1 MAIVTVTN
9 QKGGVGKTTTTLNL
23 GVGLLRRGW
32 RVLAVDFDPQGNLST
47 CCGLDDLDGADY
59 RPTLADALLTTV
71 RGPTIRKVHLA
82 EVIVH
87 SPAGLDVVPADK
99 RLAAA
104 EAALYSVYGREYA
117 LRDSLE
123 MVKDQYDVI
132 LIDSVPTLGLL
143 AINGLAAASGV
154 VIPVQAEFL
163 AVHGLAQLLESVQ
176 VVRDRLNPDLSV
188 WGVLMTMVDPR
199 TKHSREVTSAVRDCL
214 PSDVEL
220 FDAAIPVSVKLKESA
235 RAGRSIYDVDPG
247 GRPAQAYAE
256 FSEEVER
263 YLGAKQSSG
272 SSASVRPIVVPR
284 VETREVHPA
293 EVTPPVDAY
302 PASPSRTREI
312 EPPLERL
319 INLSAASGDDEKS
332 PESDPPAPPAEP
344 RSAGQG
350 ADNALIG
357 SGKGPTIFCPKLG
370 TEANPRERLPMVSH
384 EHRCYADQTPLE
396 ISNYAQRLYCL
407 TDRYG
412 TCGRYLRAQM
422 NAQAGSAEPATGF
435 LARVRNALGR
445 PS

>member
-23 GVGLLRRGW
+23 GVGLQRRGW

-47 CCGLDDLDGADY
+47 CCGLDDLDGAEY

-71 RGPTIRKVHLA
+71 RGPTVRKVHLA

-143 AINGLAAASGV
+143 AINGLAAAGGV

-214 PSDVEL
+214 PGDVEL

-235 RAGRSIYDVDPG
+235 RAGRSIFDVDPG
-247 GRPAQAYAE
+247 GRPSQAYAE
-256 FSEEVER
+256 FAQEVER
-263 YLGAKQSSG
+263 YLGAKRG
-272 SSASVRPIVVPR
+272 GTSAAASRPSTAPR
-284 VETREVHPA
+284 VEARETHLA
-293 EVTPPVDAY
+293 EATPSVVENVSPPVSRVRDA
-302 PASPSRTREI
+302 EL
-312 EPPLERL
+312 PLERL
-319 INLSAASGDDEKS
+319 VSLSALPGHDETSGASDS
-332 PESDPPAPPAEP
+332 VTPAEP
-344 RSAGQG
+344 RPNGQG

-357 SGKGPTIFCPKLG
+357 SGKGPAIVCPRLG

-422 NAQAGSAEPATGF
+422 NAQAGTTEPATGF